1 MSFYRKIF
9 DLIFSI
15 ECAVFRCVWVACE
28 IYKDELQSCVLSP
41 WLLSSLI
48 WLVIMVCMLT
58 GVGNSKRCSQIWKE
72 SERHSVVSY
81 SLWPHELYS
90 PWNSPGKDTGMGN
103 PFLLQGIFPTQGSNP
118 GLLHCRRILYHLSH
132 KVSPRILEWI
142 AYPFCS
148 GSSRPRNWTRV
159 SCVAGRF
166 FTSWATRQA
175 LVKLICMFFSI
186 VNIIHSWLNSCTCIK
201 KANYRLHT
209 DFQL

>member
-72 SERHSVVSY
+72 SERHSVVSD

-90 PWNSPGKDTGMGN
+90 PWNSPGQNTGVGCLS
-103 PFLLQGIFPTQGSNP
+103 LLQGIFPTQGLNP
-118 GLLHCRRILYHLSH
+118 GLLHCRRILYQLSH
-132 KVSPRILEWI
+132 KENLRMLEWV
-142 AYPFCS
+142 AFPFS
-148 GSSRPRNWTRV
+148 KGSSWPRNWSGF
-159 SCVAGRF
+159 SCITGGF
-166 FTSWATRQA
+166 STSWAISVIS
-175 LVKLICMFFSI
+175 L
-186 VNIIHSWLNSCTCIK
+186 
-201 KANYRLHT
+201 
-209 DFQL
+209 